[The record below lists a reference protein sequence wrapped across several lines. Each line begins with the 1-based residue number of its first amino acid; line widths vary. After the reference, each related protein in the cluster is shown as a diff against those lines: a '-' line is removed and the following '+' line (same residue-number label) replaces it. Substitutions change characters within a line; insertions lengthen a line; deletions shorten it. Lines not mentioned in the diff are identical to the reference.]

1 MFNHVFNLDLLV
13 SVNLLGLQ
21 LMATLEDSFLA
32 SDFSQRQFKH
42 ILSDTVGVLAL
53 DAVHHISLSKL
64 CLEDIG
70 LFALQSIKL
79 ALNIWVVKVEHVGTV
94 VELGELIVSPFFL
107 VELVVLLRRD
117 VEVTGASELFLE
129 LLNGGSCFLDT
140 LDYSFWD
147 ENGTVDVVSLLG
159 LGDMKSVQDSFL
171 LLGVLSLLSESVIKQ
186 DVTGLA
192 LDVRD
197 SVT

>member
-1 MFNHVFNLDLLV
+1 M
-13 SVNLLGLQ
+13 LLGR
-21 LMATLEDSFLA
+21 E
-32 SDFSQRQFKH
+32 
-42 ILSDTVGVLAL
+42 
-53 DAVHHISLSKL
+53 
-64 CLEDIG
+64 
-70 LFALQSIKL
+70 
-79 ALNIWVVKVEHVGTV
+79 
-94 VELGELIVSPFFL
+94 
-107 VELVVLLRRD
+107 

-129 LLNGGSCFLDT
+129 LLNGGSCFLDS

-147 ENGTVDVVSLLG
+147 EDGTVDVVSLLG

-171 LLGVLSLLSESVIKQ
+171 LLWVLSLLSESVIKQ